1 LKVGDLRKQP
11 SFDNPFLPE
20 GRYAHLHLA
29 SILAATVTL
38 LIARR
43 LRADPIYPYVFNTS
57 HATPEVAAIE

>member
-20 GRYAHLHLA
+20 ARYAHL
-29 SILAATVTL
+29 
-38 LIARR
+38 IARS
-43 LRADPIYPYVFNTS
+43 LRADPIYLDVFNTS